1 MKLPVISVNGTE
13 HICADNAG
21 LDDDPVFL
29 QCEITKLQIACH
41 SVKSQFAHQTF
52 FIFYQNIDH
61 HRSYPGNSRLILYF
75 AGGRLTWLGRL
86 PGDIR
91 VERENFKLY
100 FR

>member
-61 HRSYPGNSRLILYF
+61 HRSYPGSSRADTLF
-75 AGGRLTWLGRL
+75 RRRQTDMARPAAGRHPR
-86 PGDIR
+86 R
-91 VERENFKLY
+91 KREF
-100 FR
+100 